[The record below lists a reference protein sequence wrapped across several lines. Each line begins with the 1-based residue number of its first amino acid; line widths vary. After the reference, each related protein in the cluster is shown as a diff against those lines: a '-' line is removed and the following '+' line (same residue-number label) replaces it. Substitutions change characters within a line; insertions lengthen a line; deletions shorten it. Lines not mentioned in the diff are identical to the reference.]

1 MILTIDRNLSP
12 VVMGGIVLAAIAT
25 FFVLVLATKVITGEE
40 KIIYYHHE
48 IAVMVTA
55 TLLLWCWRQP
65 VLPFLDI
72 TILGVGLF
80 LACGRVGCFLV
91 GCCHGRPHRWGVRYR
106 KQHAEAGFTGYFV
119 GVRLF
124 PIQLTES
131 LWVLFI
137 VGVGV
142 VAVLRGGPPGTAL
155 AWYVVTYDLGRFC
168 FEFMRGDPDRP
179 YLWGFSQPQW
189 ISVVLMIVVVWLEQS
204 GFLPLT
210 GWHLLAAAVLVAA
223 MLVTATKRRFRRVP
237 KHRLLH
243 PRHVREIAGLLG
255 ALADVSSEASHPCRW
270 TVIPGQYSGPDVVRI
285 GDTSIGLRI
294 SAGKILDHSAA
305 PVHHYALS
313 CRGAEMPE
321 ETARL
326 LATVICQL
334 RHHSGHSRLIKGDRG
349 VFHALFAGEC

>member
-137 VGVGV
+137 VAVGV
-142 VAVLRGGPPGTAL
+142 FAVLRGSPPGTAL

-168 FEFMRGDPDRP
+168 FEFMRGDPDRA

-189 ISVVLMIVVVWLEQS
+189 ISAVLVALVVWLEQS
-204 GFLPLT
+204 GLLPLA
-210 GWHLLAAAVLVAA
+210 GWHRLAVAFLGVA
-223 MLVTATKRRFRRVP
+223 MLAIAARRWFQSEP

-243 PRHVREIAGLLG
+243 PRHVGEIARLID
-255 ALADVSSEASHPCRW
+255 ALSIASPDNPRPFRW
-270 TVIPGQYSGPDVVRI
+270 TVMAERMSRPEVIRI
-285 GDTSIGLRI
+285 GNTSIGLQI
-294 SAGKILDHSAA
+294 STGEIVDRSGAR
-305 PVHHYALS
+305 VRHYTLS
-313 CRGAEMPE
+313 CRGREMSE
-321 ETARL
+321 DLARL
-326 LATVICQL
+326 LARLIGQL
-334 RHHSGHSRLIKGDRG
+334 RHHAGGPKLLKGDRG
-349 VFHALFAGEC
+349 VFHASFLKAE